1 MGEHTAVPA
10 WPVILIELGPN
21 DTVEIGGVPVQVEP
35 GRNPRD
41 VALAVAAETAGVLG
55 RAVRVQAVEP
65 DGTTFPLIVDSEGNV
80 VQAGDPTPVK
90 PARRGLGL
98 RRGRTG
104 TAAGPRH
111 PRAGAASAP
120 EVRATPPRAPEYEPP
135 AFPGLS
141 GSAEPLRSPVHPPST
156 PTPAASTPP
165 PPAPVGPVDASPV
178 PAAKEAE
185 DAWSDQGGRWDAGE
199 SPYVPTPTPEQ
210 QRALGVIAR
219 ALDQGEPDRA
229 LIVAKTMARAASASG
244 DVGAAVAT
252 RELYAYLALLA
263 DRADL
268 AARVYDEAIALFDP
282 SLVDRSGW
290 RERLAENARW
300 CRSRAALDRV
310 TRA

>member
-21 DTVEIGGVPVQVEP
+21 DTVEIGGVPVPVEP

-104 TAAGPRH
+104 TAAGPNR
-111 PRAGAASAP
+111 PRRGAASAP
-120 EVRATPPRAPEYEPP
+120 HQVRAAPPRAPEYEPP

-141 GSAEPLRSPVHPPST
+141 GGADPLRSPVDPPST
-156 PTPAASTPP
+156 PTPAVSAP
-165 PPAPVGPVDASPV
+165 PPAPVGHAEVSPV

-185 DAWSDQGGRWDAGE
+185 DAWPDEGGRRDAGE
-199 SPYVPTPTPEQ
+199 PPYVPTPTPEQ

-229 LIVAKTMARAASASG
+229 LIVAKTMARAAAAAG
-244 DVGAAVAT
+244 DIGAAVAT
-252 RELYAYLALLA
+252 RELHAYLALLA

-268 AARVYDEAIALFDP
+268 AARLYDEAIALFDP

>member
-21 DTVEIGGVPVQVEP
+21 DTVEIGGVPVPVDP

-65 DGTTFPLIVDSEGNV
+65 DGTTFPLIVDSAGNV
-80 VQAGDPTPVK
+80 VQAGEPVPVK

-104 TAAGPRH
+104 TA

-120 EVRATPPRAPEYEPP
+120 GVRPAPPRAPEYEPP

-141 GSAEPLRSPVHPPST
+141 GGAEPSRSPVDPPPA
-156 PTPAASTPP
+156 PTPAVSTP
-165 PPAPVGPVDASPV
+165 PPAPVGHGDVPPV
-178 PAAKEAE
+178 PAAKEAQE
-185 DAWSDQGGRWDAGE
+185 AWPDEGGRRDAGE
-199 SPYVPTPTPEQ
+199 SSYMPTPTPEQ

-229 LIVAKTMARAASASG
+229 LIVAKTMARAAAASG
-244 DVGAAVAT
+244 DIGAAVAT
-252 RELYAYLALLA
+252 RELHAYLALLA
-263 DRADL
+263 DQADL
-268 AARVYDEAIALFDP
+268 AARLYDEAIALFDP
-282 SLVDRSGW
+282 SLVDPGGW

>member
-1 MGEHTAVPA
+1 MSEYAAVPA

-21 DTVEIGGVPVQVEP
+21 DTVEIGGVPVPVDP

-104 TAAGPRH
+104 AAAGPNH

-120 EVRATPPRAPEYEPP
+120 GIRPTPPRAPEHEPP

-141 GSAEPLRSPVHPPST
+141 GGAEPLRSPVDPPPA
-156 PTPAASTPP
+156 PTPAVFTP
-165 PPAPVGPVDASPV
+165 PPAPVGDADASPV
-178 PAAKEAE
+178 PPTKDAE
-185 DAWSDQGGRWDAGE
+185 DAWPYEGVRRDVVE
-199 SPYVPTPTPEQ
+199 SSYMPTPTPEQ

-244 DVGAAVAT
+244 DIGAAVAT

-268 AARVYDEAIALFDP
+268 AARLYDEAVALFDP
-282 SLVDRSGW
+282 GLVDPSGW
-290 RERLAENARW
+290 RDRLAENARW

>member
-1 MGEHTAVPA
+1 MSEHTAVPA

-21 DTVEIGGVPVQVEP
+21 DTVEIGGVPVPVDP

-65 DGTTFPLIVDSEGNV
+65 DGTTFPLIVDSEGRV

-98 RRGRTG
+98 RRGRT
-104 TAAGPRH
+104 AAATGPRH
-111 PRAGAASAP
+111 PRAGAAP
-120 EVRATPPRAPEYEPP
+120 EVRVAPPRAPEYEPP

-141 GSAEPLRSPVHPPST
+141 GGAEPSPSPVDPPST
-156 PTPAASTPP
+156 PTLAVSTP
-165 PPAPVGPVDASPV
+165 PPAPVEHVDVSPV

-185 DAWSDQGGRWDAGE
+185 EAWPDEGGRWDAGE

-210 QRALGVIAR
+210 QRALGVIGR
-219 ALDQGEPDRA
+219 ALDRGEPDRA

-244 DVGAAVAT
+244 DLGAAVAT
-252 RELYAYLALLA
+252 RELHAYLALLA

-268 AARVYDEAIALFDP
+268 AARLYDEAVALFDP
-282 SLVDRSGW
+282 SRVDRSGW